1 MKKKIIALIAAA
13 AVAASMS
20 AGVFAAG
27 TPDVQSGTEVY
38 MSMSGSE
45 RTDFIDA
52 NLDIRLQH
60 LSTLVTL
67 TANRA
72 YDEIKDAVAL
82 RLLRTALRRL
92 RSRKRYITAA
102 HTADIREQLMRL
114 TQRMRR
120 LRHSVK
126 QYRMTAVLLR
136 QKKRDTRT
144 DLRYR
149 ERCSDRRSVR

>member
-52 NLDIRLQH
+52 NLDT
-60 LSTLVTL
+60 S
-67 TANRA
+67 
-72 YDEIKDAVAL
+72 
-82 RLLRTALRRL
+82 
-92 RSRKRYITAA
+92 AA
-102 HTADIREQLMRL
+102 SFDVSNSDGEQ
-114 TQRMRR
+114 
-120 LRHSVK
+120 SI
-126 QYRMTAVLLR
+126 
-136 QKKRDTRT
+136 
-144 DLRYR
+144 
-149 ERCSDRRSVR
+149 